1 MSGNGLSSGANSE
14 MEKLWKKLW
23 NINAPGKM
31 KINLWRVAHDCLPSG
46 YQLRRRHVPAS
57 DACCFCG
64 RKECIEHTL
73 LFCPYAYK
81 VWRGVKTAYPVQLR
95 RRQLTNIKVWLFDFL
110 TRADDREA
118 VTLAVTVWHLW
129 SSRNAVRNGEPLKHP
144 NSLVLQIKSYME
156 MILQHLF
163 KHPASHSRETTT
175 GRVPVWSPAPEGVA
189 VLNVDA
195 ALFSSTSTMGVG
207 VVIRDHIGVFLSAF
221 SQVRHEVTSPEIA
234 EALAIRS
241 AVTLAREEGL
251 DSFILLSDCLSV
263 IQRIRSSSRDRSLVG
278 VVVEDIKHLA
288 TSFSSVVF
296 RHISRLLVV
305 YVIIQHILWLAE
317 LIALVAV
324 LSVDLCRISSGT
336 NCVLI

>member
-1 MSGNGLSSGANSE
+1 
-14 MEKLWKKLW
+14 
-23 NINAPGKM
+23 
-31 KINLWRVAHDCLPSG
+31 
-46 YQLRRRHVPAS
+46 
-57 DACCFCG
+57 
-64 RKECIEHTL
+64 L

-95 RRQLTNIKVWLFDFL
+95 RKQLTNIKVWLFDFL

-189 VLNVDA
+189 VINVDA
-195 ALFSSTSTMGVG
+195 ALFLSTSTMGVG